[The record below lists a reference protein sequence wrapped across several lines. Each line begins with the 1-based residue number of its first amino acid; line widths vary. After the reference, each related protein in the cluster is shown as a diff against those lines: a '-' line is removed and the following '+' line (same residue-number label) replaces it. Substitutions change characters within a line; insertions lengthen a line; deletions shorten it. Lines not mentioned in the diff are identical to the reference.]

1 MNDILQY
8 IPYYIIYV
16 VIVLVVIFFV
26 KKFNIPIFICGIVI
40 GFCVGKYL
48 L

>member
-8 IPYYIIYV
+8 IPYYIIYIA
-16 VIVLVVIFFV
+16 IVLAIFSFV
-26 KKFNIPIFICGIVI
+26 KNFNAVIFICGIVI
-40 GFCVGKYL
+40 GFCIGKYL